1 MSPNVPSQ
9 HGESTEGLSHGP
21 CWRGIGPFLFDTFLP
36 LVWPADR
43 EDTVRWPYGQPA
55 SPHLSLLLSVLNS
68 QRTSE
73 CSGPGERDQMS
84 SVPPLTCE
92 ISEPATLK
100 GSIVS
105 PCKECPRCPQ
115 RKDFICAGI
124 WRVPDNTGEISRV
137 KHRLLFLLLIR

>member
-1 MSPNVPSQ
+1 MGPNVPSQ
-9 HGESTEGLSHGP
+9 HGDSTECLSHGP
-21 CWRGIGPFLFDTFLP
+21 CWRGIGLFLFDTFLP
-36 LVWPADR
+36 LVWPADG
-43 EDTVRWPYGQPA
+43 EATVRRSDQPPPLS
-55 SPHLSLLLSVLNS
+55 SPECLELSANE
-68 QRTSE
+68 RTL
-73 CSGPGERDQMS
+73 GAGGTGERDQMS

-92 ISEPATLK
+92 ISEPDTLK

-137 KHRLLFLLLIR
+137 KHRLLFRLLIR